1 MAINTDILSPTQ
13 HDAMMAAKASRQLSD
28 YSSRHADIQLQLEAE
43 GDREQIAL
51 PPIVVKLLSRI
62 LDETASGHTLS
73 IASVESDM
81 TTSEA
86 ADYLNVSRPYLTS
99 LLQQGKIPFH
109 QVGSHRR
116 VRRADIAEYKTKQ
129 REASY
134 AAMRE
139 LQAQAEELNMEY

>member
-1 MAINTDILSPTQ
+1 MATNTDTFSPTQ

-28 YSSRHADIQLQLEAE
+28 YSSRHIDIQIQLESE

-51 PPIVVKLLSRI
+51 PPIVVKLLSHI
-62 LDETASGHTLS
+62 LDETASGRTIS
-73 IASVESDM
+73 ISRVESDM

-116 VRRADIAEYKTKQ
+116 VRREDIAKYKTKQ

-139 LQAQAEELNMEY
+139 LQAQAEELKI